1 MAETAEETAA
11 LSKAKLEQ
19 KDRAELAAI
28 VEAMGGKAT
37 SRAKKA
43 DLVEL
48 VLQLAGAP
56 TPQPAESR
64 PAPRK
69 EAPVEEAAEPAA
81 AWEQEDRDQHDE
93 GMSAAASASPAAHT
107 DSSGSGQ
114 DRPGGGPQGQPGAQ
128 SHLGPDGEPANRR
141 RRRR

>member
-11 LSKAKLEQ
+11 LSRAKLEQ

-48 VLQLAGAP
+48 VLQLAGAAA
-56 TPQPAESR
+56 PQPAAEAM
-64 PAPRK
+64 PAPDA
-69 EAPVEEAAEPAA
+69 EPEAAATSSVDSAVATPADVDGDA
-81 AWEQEDRDQHDE
+81 DHDR
-93 GMSAAASASPAAHT
+93 G
-107 DSSGSGQ
+107 SSSSSDNGFVAEARSNDRPQ
-114 DRPGGGPQGQPGAQ
+114 DRQGGQPGQ
-128 SHLGPDGEPANRR
+128 P
-141 RRRR
+141 

>member
-11 LSKAKLEQ
+11 LSRAKLEQ

-48 VLQLAGAP
+48 VLQLAGATSP
-56 TPQPAESR
+56 APEPKAKKEEARRSNAEKRHNLKPLKDKITAAESQI
-64 PAPRK
+64 
-69 EAPVEEAAEPAA
+69 AA
-81 AWEQEDRDQHDE
+81 DRQN
-93 GMSAAASASPAAHT
+93 MSKIT
-107 DSSGSGQ
+107 FV
-114 DRPGGGPQGQPGAQ
+114 RI
-128 SHLGPDGEPANRR
+128 RR
-141 RRRR
+141 TRR

>member
-11 LSKAKLEQ
+11 LSRAKLEQ

-48 VLQLAGAP
+48 VLQLAGAAA
-56 TPQPAESR
+56 PQPAPESTAEVTPAPAPAKADATSPASTDDGDADGDDSGSR
-64 PAPRK
+64 PA
-69 EAPVEEAAEPAA
+69 AE
-81 AWEQEDRDQHDE
+81 
-93 GMSAAASASPAAHT
+93 ST
-107 DSSGSGQ
+107 SSS
-114 DRPGGGPQGQPGAQ
+114 
-128 SHLGPDGEPANRR
+128 
-141 RRRR
+141 

>member
-11 LSKAKLEQ
+11 LSRAKLEQ

-48 VLQLAGAP
+48 VLQLAGPAGPQPGAEATPIPAADAEPGAPASPSKGVTAP
-56 TPQPAESR
+56 TPSDAGGDAEHDTGSS
-64 PAPRK
+64 PSSDNGL
-69 EAPVEEAAEPAA
+69 AAEGRSN
-81 AWEQEDRDQHDE
+81 DR
-93 GMSAAASASPAAHT
+93 P
-107 DSSGSGQ
+107 Q
-114 DRPGGGPQGQPGAQ
+114 DRQ
-128 SHLGPDGEPANRR
+128 
-141 RRRR
+141 